1 MDAVAANPPFE
12 RSRFITLLGWIFLA
26 LGALAPVRLAAAFYD
41 GNSALYCSAFGMHCI
56 YEPILGALA
65 AGTGWGLIRRCR
77 WTPFVLSATVGAFL
91 ALGAGS
97 LYVMALKFLE
107 DRDGSWSFF
116 LNHGGFVLLNGSLIV
131 GSLIGLTT
139 LFRVESQREFQ
150 ARHSR
155 PVVLA
160 SIAFL
165 SYVSWLG
172 LNWYC
177 WVNFVR

>member
-1 MDAVAANPPFE
+1 MDAVAADPPLE

-26 LGALAPVRLAAAFYD
+26 LGALAPVRLAAAFTD
-41 GNSALYCSAFGMHCI
+41 PSSALYCSPFGVHCV

-65 AGTGWGLIRRCR
+65 AGTGWGLIRRRR

-107 DRDGSWSFF
+107 DRGSPWSFL

-139 LFRVESQREFQ
+139 LFRVESRREFQ
-150 ARHSR
+150 TRHAR
-155 PVVLA
+155 PVLL
-160 SIAFL
+160 SGITLL
-165 SYVSWLG
+165 SYAGWLG
-172 LNWYC
+172 VNWYC
-177 WVNFVR
+177 WVTYVR